1 MQTTKLSSF
10 VSFSVAPLI
19 VAGMLLGACAAT
31 STHDSTGQ
39 VIDDSVI
46 TAKVK
51 ARLVDDFALK
61 GLQIQVQTNHGVVQ
75 LDGFVTLQTSI
86 AQAVADASSVEG
98 VLSVQN
104 NIQLK

>member
-10 VSFSVAPLI
+10 VSMFLC
-19 VAGMLLGACAAT
+19 AGVLLGGCAAT

-51 ARLVDDFALK
+51 AKLVDDFALK